1 MTRFV
6 GIDVAKSELA
16 FVLGPEAPAQSVA
29 NDARGIRKLVGLLR
43 RFGPPLIVVESTGGY
58 ERVLISALLDAKL
71 SVALVN
77 PWRVR
82 RLGESLGVLAKTD
95 PIDARLLARF
105 GEIAKP
111 RPLPQRSQADR
122 LRSELIAR
130 RRQLVTMVVAEKNRL
145 LHAPRAMEA
154 DFRSVIQF
162 LERKIER
169 VDQQIDA
176 LHAADPERVEVSRLL
191 QSVPCVGPGIA
202 RTLLVDLPE
211 LGALSRREIASLVGV
226 APFARDS
233 GQKRGVRRIRGGRA
247 SVRTALYLAAMNAA
261 RFHPELRPVYQR
273 LRTAGKPAKVALV
286 ALARKL
292 LVQLNAMV
300 RDRSPWCPAHA
311 VA

>member
-1 MTRFV
+1 MVPCV

-16 FVLGPEAPAQSVA
+16 FALGPQAPVERVA
-29 NDARGIRKLVGLLR
+29 NDARGIRKLVRTLQRSSPALV
-43 RFGPPLIVVESTGGY
+43 VVESTGGY
-58 ERVLISALLDAKL
+58 ERALITALLDAKL

-111 RPLPQRSQADR
+111 RPLPCRSEGDR
-122 LRSELIAR
+122 LRADLVGR
-130 RRQLVTMVVAEKNRL
+130 RRQLMTMVVAEKNRL
-145 LHAPRAMEA
+145 ERAPRALRAEIE
-154 DFRSVIQF
+154 SLIEI
-162 LERKIER
+162 LERR
-169 VDQQIDA
+169 VARLDARIDA
-176 LHAADPERVEVSRLL
+176 LHAADPERAEVAQLL
-191 QSVPCVGPGIA
+191 QTVPCIGPGIT

-211 LGALSRREIASLVGV
+211 LGALSRREIAALVGV

-233 GQKRGVRRIRGGRA
+233 GQRRGLRRIRGGRA

-261 RFHPELRPVYQR
+261 RFHPELRPFYER
-273 LRTAGKPAKVALV
+273 LRAAGKAPRVALI

-292 LVQLNAMV
+292 LVMLNAMV
-300 RDRSPWCPAHA
+300 RDHA
-311 VA
+311 NWRTAPT